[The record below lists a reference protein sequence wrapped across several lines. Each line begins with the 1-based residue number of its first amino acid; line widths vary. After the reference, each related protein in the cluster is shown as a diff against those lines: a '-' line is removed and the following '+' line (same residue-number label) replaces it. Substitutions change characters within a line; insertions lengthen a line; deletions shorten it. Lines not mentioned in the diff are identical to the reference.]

1 MKVLL
6 EEGVWLAGWPADCNG
21 DPCRTLSEDDAYEFN
36 TMEQARQALKEAR
49 VFRAFESAQI
59 VEDFV

>member
-6 EEGVWLAGWPADCNG
+6 ETGVWLAGWPAVCNG
-21 DPCRTLSEDDAYEFN
+21 DPCRTLSEDDAYKFD

-49 VFRAFESAQI
+49 AFGPFESAQI
-59 VEDFV
+59 VDDFI